1 MIRPRWQKVISD
13 LWDNKLRTLLVV
25 VSIAVGVF
33 AVGVIAG
40 AYVIISDD
48 MSASYA
54 SGNPANVELWT
65 SSVDEDFLI
74 AIEKLTSV
82 KDVEGRRL
90 VRVRLKTGTGEW
102 ISMDLLAFPDFSE
115 TNVNLLIPQLG
126 EPQPNDRELII
137 EQKSLDEIKAS
148 VGDVI
153 EVQLSDGTQVY
164 FPFVGIVQDQTTGA
178 ADYLGTPTGY
188 ITRET
193 LEWIHQPMDYNR
205 LLITVSERE
214 NDKAYIRQVAAE
226 VTEKLKRAGY
236 QVNRTQLNK
245 TNEHPMTSTL
255 QAVLGVLGAL
265 GVLIVFLSSSLI
277 TNTLSALLNQHLRQ
291 IGIMKLIGGSSMQIF
306 GMYMV
311 LILSFGMIALII
323 AIPLGGQAAFA
334 LSQMIANDMNFALR
348 GYRTISW
355 VVGLQVVIA
364 LVVPLGAGVIPV
376 LNGSRIKIQTAISGS
391 EIEREIH
398 KRGWFD
404 KLIEKYRW
412 LSRPMLISLRN
423 TFRRKG
429 RLLLTLFS
437 LTLSGAIFIA
447 VFNVQ
452 AALEDYVN
460 QIGKYFLADVNLSFD
475 RAYRVDEIKRLTNM
489 VPGVKHVEGWAYASG
504 EILDENGDV
513 QDNIRI
519 LAPPADSD
527 LIDPMLLAGRWIIPG
542 DENAIVVNE
551 AILVEHPTIRVGD
564 SLRLGINGR
573 EMDWTLVGIFK
584 FVGIDRLLGYANY
597 DYITDD
603 ILNQPRKAFTYRI
616 VTEEHTLE
624 YQEKMSIQLDRYFR
638 SLGFQVGDI
647 SAGRAS
653 LETASESL
661 DVLITFLI
669 IMAVLT
675 ALVGSIGLMGTM
687 GMNVLERTREIG
699 VMRSIGAVDR
709 VIMKS
714 VIVEGLIIG
723 LISWFLGAIISFP
736 ISSLLSDI
744 ISQAVF
750 NTSMSFKITLN
761 GFLIWLVFVFLL
773 SALASVVPAMN
784 AARLTIREVLAY
796 E

>member
-1 MIRPRWQKVISD
+1 MVISD
-13 LWDNKLRTLLVV
+13 LWENKLRTILVV

-33 AVGVIAG
+33 AVGMIAG
-40 AYVIISDD
+40 AYIIISDD
-48 MSASYA
+48 MSTSYS

-65 SSVDEDFLI
+65 SSVDEDFLMV
-74 AIEKLTSV
+74 IEKLASV

-90 VRVRLKTGTGEW
+90 VRIRLKTGTGEW
-102 ISMDLLAFPDFSE
+102 ISMDLLAFPDFGE
-115 TNVNLLIPQLG
+115 TNVNLLIPQQG
-126 EPQPNDRELII
+126 EPQPNDRELVI
-137 EQKSLDEIKAS
+137 ERRSLDQIKAS
-148 VGDVI
+148 VGDI
-153 EVQLSDGTQVY
+153 LEVQLSDGTQLY
-164 FPFVGIVQDQTTGA
+164 LPFVGTVQDQTTGA
-178 ADYLGTPTGY
+178 ADYLATPTGY

-193 LEWIHQPMDYNR
+193 LEWIHQPRDFNR

-214 NDKAYIRQVAAE
+214 NEKAHIQQVAAE
-226 VTEKLKRAGY
+226 VKEKLEQAGY
-236 QVNRTQLNK
+236 QVYMTQLNK

-291 IGIMKLIGGSSMQIF
+291 IGVMKLVGGRSLQIF

-311 LILSFGMIALII
+311 LIMSFGMIALIV
-323 AIPLGGQAAFA
+323 AIPLGGRAAFA
-334 LSQMIANDMNFALR
+334 LSQMIADNVNFSLQ
-348 GYRTISW
+348 GYRISPLA
-355 VVGLQVVIA
+355 VVLQVVIA
-364 LVVPLGAGVIPV
+364 LVVPLGAGFIPV
-376 LNGSRIKIQTAISGS
+376 LNGSRIKIQTAFSGS
-391 EIEREIH
+391 EIERQVH
-398 KRGWFD
+398 KGGRFD
-404 KLIEKYRW
+404 ELIEKIRW

-429 RLLLTLFS
+429 RLLLTLFT
-437 LTLSGAIFIA
+437 LTLGGAIFIA

-460 QIGKYFLADVNLSFD
+460 QIGNYFLADVNLSFD
-475 RAYRVDEIKRLTNM
+475 RAYRVDEIKRLTDM
-489 VPGVKHVEGWAYASG
+489 VPGVEHIEGWAYASG
-504 EILDENGDV
+504 EILDEHGNV
-513 QDNIRI
+513 VDNIRI
-519 LAPPADSD
+519 LAPPSNSD

-551 AILVEHPTIRVGD
+551 AILEEHPNIRVGD
-564 SLRLGINGR
+564 SLRLGINAK
-573 EMDWTLVGIFK
+573 EADWTLVGIFK
-584 FVGIDRLLGYANY
+584 FVGIDTLLGYANY
-597 DYITDD
+597 EYLTN

-616 VTEEHTLE
+616 VTEEHSLE
-624 YQEKMSIQLDRYFR
+624 YQEKMSIQLDRYYR
-638 SLGFQVGDI
+638 GFGLQVGDI
-647 SAGRAS
+647 GAGLTS

-723 LISWFLGAIISFP
+723 LISWFFGAIISFP
-736 ISSLLSDI
+736 ISSLFSDI
-744 ISQAVF
+744 ISEAVF
-750 NTSMSFKITLN
+750 NTQMDFRITFH

-773 SALASVVPAMN
+773 SALASIVPALN